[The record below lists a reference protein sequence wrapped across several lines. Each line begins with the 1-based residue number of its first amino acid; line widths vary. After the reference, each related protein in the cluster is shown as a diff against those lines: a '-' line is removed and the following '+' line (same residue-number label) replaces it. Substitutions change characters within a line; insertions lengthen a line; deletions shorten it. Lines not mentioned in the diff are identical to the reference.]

1 MAVKDG
7 IGESEEEIKVENK
20 IADINIINS
29 PELLIITDS
38 EKLYQE
44 YNQEPNA
51 VKAVLKQAYANAE
64 KGNGVVY
71 DLSWYKDEM
80 GVNNPF
86 DRFS

>member
-1 MAVKDG
+1 MALG
-7 IGESEEEIKVENK
+7 YIP
-20 IADINIINS
+20 DINIINS